1 MAVWSQDKR
10 VVIPLVAVI
19 MGHWSLLLHGKY
31 LVHTSRGPTNH
42 PIGILLKADWING
55 TCVITQTDNKILAA
69 SFIYSMAFDFIVL
82 NLTAFKLV
90 VPVGNAKRSRLMTL
104 IFGDGLIYFIIAFLS
119 NLIATVS
126 HLGIFPWAT
135 HSLFTSISDI
145 HAGQPQPSHVDRG

>member
-1 MAVWSQDKR
+1 
-10 VVIPLVAVI
+10 
-19 MGHWSLLLHGKY
+19 
-31 LVHTSRGPTNH
+31 
-42 PIGILLKADWING
+42 
-55 TCVITQTDNKILAA
+55 
-69 SFIYSMAFDFIVL
+69 MAFDFIVL

-126 HLGIFPWAT
+126 HLGIFPGAT

-145 HAGQPQPSHVDRG
+145 HAGQLEPSHVDRG